1 MKIQCLI
8 EREGVTSITHAG
20 HRFDFVPNKK
30 GDYVCEISNPGTVA
44 YLMGFMGG
52 TWYREYIEEL
62 EIEDNED
69 IITSGFINL
78 PDGFIEK
85 DFIETKDIT
94 TDTPSK
100 ENLDTDTLEKTDMK
114 AKYES
119 FTKKADIQKAC
130 LEDFK
135 VELDPRLSLDRMKKK
150 VFSLI

>member
-1 MKIQCLI
+1 
-8 EREGVTSITHAG
+8 
-20 HRFDFVPNKK
+20 
-30 GDYVCEISNPGTVA
+30 
-44 YLMGFMGG
+44 MGFMGG